1 MSNKLFGTD
10 GIRGIANA
18 YPLTID
24 FCTRLAQALS
34 QAICTQKHKVAI
46 ARDTRISGSMLFS
59 SLAAGF
65 TSQGIDVIDL
75 GIIPTPLCTTL
86 TPTLEV
92 DMSIMITASH
102 NPYQDNGLKL
112 IAANGDK
119 FSDAQ
124 SAQVEELLAQNLAIN
139 YSPDKIGN
147 ITAINVGLE
156 HYLKVVEKIAG
167 ENALAGM
174 KIVLDSAN
182 GAFSNILP
190 EVYSRLGAQ
199 IISIAD
205 APNGRNINQD
215 CGSQH
220 TEKLCQ
226 TVIESNSQIGIA
238 VDGDG
243 DRIIVC
249 DEKGQ
254 RLNGDQV
261 IAYLAT
267 YFKQHS
273 LLKGN
278 TAVATIYSNLGLG
291 KYLKSLGINYCTSAV
306 GERYVIEKMR
316 ETGANV
322 GGEESGHMVLS
333 DYSLTGDALL
343 ASLIICLGLKES
355 NKKMSEIFP
364 IFAPYPT
371 AAHNLRFASKEDVA
385 ALLEKD
391 ELQKCLQEAKE
402 KLAEHGTVI
411 VRKSGTEPVLRLK
424 IEDESQ
430 ELVTE
435 ISEKILNCIKKLSQ
449 A

>member
-34 QAICTQKHKVAI
+34 QTICTQKHKVAI

-124 SAQVEELLAQNLAIN
+124 SAQVEELLAQNLDIN

-156 HYLKVVEKIAG
+156 HYLKVAEKIAG
-167 ENALAGM
+167 KNALSGM

-190 EVYSRLGAQ
+190 EVYRRLGAQ

-205 APNGRNINQD
+205 TPDGCNINQN

-226 TVIESNSQIGIA
+226 TVIDSNSQIGIA

-254 RLNGDQV
+254 RLNGDQI

-343 ASLIICLGLKES
+343 ASLIICLGLKEA
-355 NKKMSEIFP
+355 NQKMSEIFP

-371 AAHNLRFASKEDVA
+371 AAHNLRFASKEEVA
-385 ALLEKD
+385 ALLEKE
-391 ELQKCLQEAKE
+391 ELQHCLQEAKE
-402 KLAEHGTVI
+402 ALADHGSVI

-435 ISEKILNCIKKLSQ
+435 ISEKILNCIKKLSP